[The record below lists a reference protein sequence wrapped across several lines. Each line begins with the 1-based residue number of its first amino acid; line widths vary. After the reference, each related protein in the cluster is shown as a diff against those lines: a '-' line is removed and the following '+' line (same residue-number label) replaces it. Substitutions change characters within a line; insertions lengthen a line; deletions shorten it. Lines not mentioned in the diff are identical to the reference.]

1 MPMHVHRVMDAS
13 AHSTSDDRLPSDP
26 SIVTAEAVE
35 DVRLQADEIRQSVR
49 EEEAVRARQLIDEAL
64 RESVREQVAA
74 FERAAEDLT
83 AQMRAAWNQRLAD
96 LEQQSVMLVTAM
108 AEKVIARKL
117 DLDDQIVLEVVRTAL
132 AEAGDAT
139 QVLLRVSAAD
149 EPLVRDAQAE
159 LLAGL
164 AGADD
169 VRVLADDSI
178 GRGGCIVETERGRF
192 DARIETQLQLL
203 GQQVEHMMKAG

>member
-1 MPMHVHRVMDAS
+1 M
-13 AHSTSDDRLPSDP
+13 
-26 SIVTAEAVE
+26 
-35 DVRLQADEIRQSVR
+35 
-49 EEEAVRARQLIDEAL
+49 RARQLIDEAL

-159 LLAGL
+159 LLAAL
-164 AGADD
+164 ASAED